1 MNEAGKDIQAQAID
15 SWQVIRNRFGLIC
28 LSFLLVF
35 ATAAI
40 ITYIMPR
47 KYRGRVEMKIE
58 RLQNKV
64 QVFNRETS
72 DMLVGSDVFVKTE
85 FESINKPETLYP
97 VIEKL
102 DLQKKW
108 GMPSRQSALGKLQGN
123 LNAQSMPRS
132 DFVIIEFYD
141 QDATIASDV
150 ANAVAASYMTQR
162 VEIDSRQKREAL
174 ERMDKQIKLQVQL
187 RDQARTKMLEIKKK
201 AGIVGDWVPGGGPSI
216 TPGVNIA
223 TSKDAMVTSR
233 EQAMLQA
240 DLEVQNLS
248 SELAQLDKL
257 TPDEL
262 VSRASG
268 LRLDNPNLTSMTVEY
283 QKLQISREGLT
294 QQGLG
299 RRHPLVQ
306 SADKQLAKS
315 KELIFIETQSYI
327 QGLKNRF
334 DAALNR
340 RETLQAYSKEADKE
354 QIAKGATY
362 NEYKIAMD
370 EVTYIEA
377 LLLKFQESYS
387 ETNAGLELVKSPAT
401 IYAKAEPETR
411 PSKPNV
417 SLNLALGGVL
427 GLMFGLGLAFFLEY
441 MDTTVKSLDDVERFL
456 GVPVLAVVP
465 RNVGVLHRTSGFNP
479 DAEAYRILRTNI
491 EFNRRNPE
499 ANCITVTSGGAGEG
513 KSTTLC
519 NLATVCAQGG
529 YSVLLI
535 DADLRRPSLHRLFDV
550 SNTTGLTNYLT
561 TNVRLEDVVVR
572 TPVDNLYFLPSGLL
586 PADSAGIL
594 NSQRMSELI
603 ADVKSR
609 FDLVLIDSPPILGVS
624 DASVLSNEADM
635 TMLVVQHRK
644 LPRHMLMR
652 VKQTVENVGG
662 RVLGVVLNNVD
673 VRSDSQYQYYTSYY
687 TYYSPNNQAAAP
699 GEQPQK
705 RRRRQADAPAVSGA
719 PPSVAS
725 RSPQGDLF

>member
-1 MNEAGKDIQAQAID
+1 MSEAGKDIQAQAID
-15 SWQVIRNRFGLIC
+15 SWQIIRNRFGLIC

-64 QVFNRETS
+64 QVFNRDTS
-72 DMLVGSDVFVKTE
+72 DMLAGSDVFVKTE

-108 GMPSRQSALGKLQGN
+108 SLPSRQAALGKLQGN

-141 QDATIASDV
+141 QDAALAADV
-150 ANAVAASYMTQR
+150 ANAVASSYMTQR
-162 VEIDSRQKREAL
+162 IEIDSSQKREAL
-174 ERMDKQIKLQVQL
+174 ERMQKQIAEQESL
-187 RDQARTKMLEIKKK
+187 RDQARAKMLEAKKK
-201 AGIVGDWVPGGGPSI
+201 AGIVGDWIAGGGPSI
-216 TPGVNIA
+216 TPGVSLA
-223 TSKDAMVTSR
+223 TSKDGMVASR
-233 EQAMLQA
+233 EQAMLQS
-240 DLEVQNLS
+240 DLEVQNLT
-248 SELAQLDKL
+248 SELEQLDKL
-257 TPDEL
+257 SPDEL
-262 VSRASG
+262 VARASG
-268 LRLDNPNLTSMTVEY
+268 LRLDNPNLTSMTAEY
-283 QKLQISREGLT
+283 QKLQITREGLS

-299 RRHPLVQ
+299 RKHPLVQ
-306 SADKQLAKS
+306 TADKQLAKS
-315 KELIFIETQSYI
+315 KELILAETQSYI
-327 QGLKNRF
+327 EGLKNRF
-334 DAALNR
+334 DAAKMR
-340 RETLQAYSKEADKE
+340 RETLQTYSKEADKE
-354 QIAKGATY
+354 QISKGATY
-362 NEYKIAMD
+362 NDYKIAMD
-370 EVTYIEA
+370 DVTYIEA
-377 LLLKFQESYS
+377 LLLKFRESYS
-387 ETNAGLELVKSPAT
+387 ENNASLQLVKSPAT
-401 IYAKAEPETR
+401 IYAKAEAEGR
-411 PSKPNV
+411 PSKPNI

-465 RNVGVLHRTSGFNP
+465 KNVGVLHRTSGFNP

-550 SNTTGLTNYLT
+550 SNANGLTNYLT
-561 TNVRLEDVVVR
+561 MNIRLEDVVVR
-572 TPVDNLYFLPSGLL
+572 TPIDNLYFLPSGLL

-705 RRRRQADAPAVSGA
+705 RRRRSDAPAA
-719 PPSVAS
+719 PNAAPSPAS
-725 RSPQGDLF
+725 RAPQGDLF